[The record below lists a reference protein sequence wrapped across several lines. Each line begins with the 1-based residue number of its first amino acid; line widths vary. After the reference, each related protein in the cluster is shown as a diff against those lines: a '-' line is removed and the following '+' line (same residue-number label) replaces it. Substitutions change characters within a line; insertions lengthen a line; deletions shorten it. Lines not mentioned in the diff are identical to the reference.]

1 MLMSATE
8 PTVQIQVDGGTSIE
22 NDYRYQMDGRQREAL
37 LQGAGLR
44 ATAPRLVVLEALEG
58 RRTAV
63 SAQELHHELRRA
75 DKAPGLA
82 TIYRTLQALADA
94 DEADTFTRDGE
105 VTYRLCGAHHHHHLV
120 CDSCGSVQEVEAA
133 QVEAWVKSVA
143 RRSGFV
149 VTGHT
154 ADVYGVCRDCR

>member
-1 MLMSATE
+1 
-8 PTVQIQVDGGTSIE
+8 
-22 NDYRYQMDGRQREAL
+22 MDERQREARL
-37 LQGAGLR
+37 RSAGLR
-44 ATAPRLVVLEALEG
+44 VTAQRLVVLEALEG
-58 RRTAV
+58 RRSAI
-63 SAQELHHELRRA
+63 SAQELHHELRQEQRS
-75 DKAPGLA
+75 PGLA

-94 DEADTFTRDGE
+94 HEADTFTRDGE

-120 CDSCGSVQEVEAA
+120 CESCGSVQEVEAA
-133 QVEAWVKSVA
+133 QVEAWVKTVA